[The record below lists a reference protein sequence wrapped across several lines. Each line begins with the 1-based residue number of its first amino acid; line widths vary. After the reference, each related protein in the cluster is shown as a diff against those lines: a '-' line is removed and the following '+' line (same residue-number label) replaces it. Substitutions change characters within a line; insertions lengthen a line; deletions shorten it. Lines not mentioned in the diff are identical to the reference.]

1 MLDMLAMFKM
11 GDCNGIRV
19 RVEASDAHCF
29 IIDNKKFL
37 FCSGTQASE
46 MLDMLAM
53 FKMGDC
59 NGIRVRVDRLQ
70 TLIASSFVEHL
81 DFQVPDGW

>member
-1 MLDMLAMFKM
+1 MVLKNLGYLLLVVNLYHHYLPFQ
-11 GDCNGIRV
+11 IV
-19 RVEASDAHCF
+19 S
-29 IIDNKKFL
+29 
-37 FCSGTQASE
+37 SGSQASE
-46 MLDMLAM
+46 MLDMLVM